1 MPTPHR
7 IPHHI
12 ADLPLRGQR
21 NNLNLL
27 NYFRIRILRIS
38 HRSTLLS
45 TQLHPSLSLSNTHE
59 NKPEQEIWG
68 GEREGVQSSPPLE
81 VRRGRGPASPA
92 GSLSGA
98 ARGICHNAH
107 YAMCD
112 RSNRCAAKGL
122 AGDR

>member
-68 GEREGVQSSPPLE
+68 GNGKGSNLRRRSRSDGGGAPPALPA
-81 VRRGRGPASPA
+81 VFLVPRGAFVIM
-92 GSLSGA
+92 L
-98 ARGICHNAH
+98 I
-107 YAMCD
+107 M
-112 RSNRCAAKGL
+112 RCAIAAIVAL
-122 AGDR
+122 PRA